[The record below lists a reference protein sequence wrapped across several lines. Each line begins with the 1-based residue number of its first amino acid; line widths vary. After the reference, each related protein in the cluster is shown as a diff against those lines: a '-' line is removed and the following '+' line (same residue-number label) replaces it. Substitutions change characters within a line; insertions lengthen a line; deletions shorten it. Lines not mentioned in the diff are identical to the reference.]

1 MQPPRRP
8 RAPPVPIELALQ
20 GGGAHGAFTWGVLDR
35 LLEEPSIEFAGVSGT
50 SAGAMNAVVLASGL
64 CSGGREG
71 ARQALRAFWKR
82 VSEAGHGGSHGMELM
97 HAVLGNWSFALSP
110 FQMYMEAVGKMLS
123 PYQVNPLNLNPLRR
137 ILVESV
143 DFERLRAPD
152 APRVYVAATNVRTGR
167 TRRFTGESLSVE
179 AVLASACLPMLFQ
192 AVEIDGEPYW
202 DGGYT
207 ANPAVMP
214 LVERC
219 AAADLV
225 VIQIN
230 PLDSPALPTRAAD
243 ISDRINEISFNSS
256 LLQEMRTLA
265 LLQKLLHDRH
275 TDGQPPQDALFARI
289 GQLRTHRIHGDAAL
303 AELGAR
309 SKLRTGASFLER
321 LFEIGRDAADA
332 WLSYHRRDLG
342 RRSSLDLSEY
352 L

>member
-1 MQPPRRP
+1 MKPPRQGRTT
-8 RAPPVPIELALQ
+8 PIELALQ

-35 LLEEPSIEFAGVSGT
+35 LLEEPSIEFAGISGA

-64 CSGGREG
+64 CHGGREG
-71 ARQALRAFWKR
+71 ARKALRDFWTK
-82 VSEAGHGGSHGMELM
+82 VSAAGHGGAHGVELL
-97 HAVLGNWSFALSP
+97 HAVLGSWSFMLSP
-110 FQMYMEAVGKMLS
+110 LQMYMEAMGTMLS
-123 PYQVNPLNLNPLRR
+123 PYQLNPLGINPLQS
-137 ILVESV
+137 ILAESV
-143 DFERLRAPD
+143 DFERLREPD

-167 TRRFTGESLSVE
+167 TQLFTGETLSPQ

-192 AVEIDGEPYW
+192 AVEIEGEPYW

-207 ANPAVMP
+207 ANPALLP

-230 PLDSPALPTRAAD
+230 PLDRPALPTRAPD
-243 ISDRINEISFNSS
+243 ISDRVNEISFNGS
-256 LLQEMRTLA
+256 LLHEMRTLA
-265 LLQKLLHDRH
+265 LLQKLLRDAGPDS
-275 TDGQPPQDALFARI
+275 TPPKDPLFAQI
-289 GQLRTHRIHGDAAL
+289 GQLRTHRIHGAAAL
-303 AELGAR
+303 AELGVR
-309 SKLRTGASFLER
+309 SKMRTGASFLER

-332 WLSYHRRDLG
+332 WLTYHRRDLG